1 VHLGTRVL
9 QDQRDLQVSVVT
21 LEVLGKLVF
30 LASQA
35 NPVLQVLL
43 VFLVPWAKR
52 EAEDVGDRRATE
64 EKWDF
69 RAERVTKARKGR

>member
-1 VHLGTRVL
+1 MHLGTRVL

-43 VFLVPWAKR
+43 AFLVPWAKR
-52 EAEDVGDRRATE
+52 AAEDGGDKRATE

-69 RAERVTKARKGR
+69 RAERVTKVRRGR

>member
-9 QDQRDLQVSVVT
+9 QGQRDLQVSVVT

-43 VFLVPWAKR
+43 AFLVPWAKR
-52 EAEDVGDRRATE
+52 AAEDGGDKRATE

-69 RAERVTKARKGR
+69 RAERVTRARRGR